1 MFDARIRHAMAPA
14 LDSAGRSLAE
24 RGIRPGLLTG
34 VGWVLGAGA
43 CVLAGLALWPLA
55 LGLWLSNR
63 LLDGL
68 DGPVAR
74 ARGATDLGGFLDVLA
89 DFSIYAGFVVGVAI
103 AVPQARIACLVL
115 LFTYYVSGTAL
126 LAQASLLERSH
137 EVAVRPDRRSLRFVG
152 GLAEGT
158 ETIIVY
164 VLFCLFPASA
174 PGIAWAFAGI
184 VGITAVQRVIG
195 GVHAL
200 RAQPPA
206 GRAKPEGSV
215 APTGVRGGVER

>member
-1 MFDARIRHAMAPA
+1 MFDAQIRRATAPVA
-14 LDSAGRSLAE
+14 DSAGRRLAE
-24 RGIRPGLLTG
+24 RGIRPGLLTC
-34 VGWVLGAGA
+34 VGWVLGVGA
-43 CVLAGLALWPLA
+43 CVSAGLALWPVA

-74 ARGATDLGGFLDVLA
+74 ARGATDLGGFLDVVA
-89 DFSIYAGFVVGVAI
+89 DFSIYAGFVVGVAV

-126 LAQASLLERSH
+126 LARASLAEHRP
-137 EVAVRPDRRSLRFVG
+137 AAAARPDGRSLRLVG

-158 ETIIVY
+158 ETILVY

-174 PGIAWAFAGI
+174 AGIAWAFAGI
-184 VGITAVQRVIG
+184 VGITAVQRVAG
-195 GVHAL
+195 GVQAFRVQL
-200 RAQPPA
+200 PA
-206 GRAKPEGSV
+206 GRPGPGSGV
-215 APTGVRGGVER
+215 APKGEHAEIER